1 MSRSLN
7 GEIFEATRSEYPSDV
22 KRIHRA
28 VQGEI
33 DGPEDTTCLNTAP
46 KAFLMGCAAFAAT
59 L

>member
-7 GEIFEATRSEYPSDV
+7 RVIYKATRSEYPRDV
-22 KRIHRA
+22 KRIRRT

-33 DGPEDTTCLNTAP
+33 DGPKDTTCLNTAP